1 MTMRFVFVP
10 LVAFSV
16 LIAGCGEESSPTP
29 AEQEPV
35 SVETATATA
44 APSAE
49 VGRYRGTIQGQRRVP
64 LSTKM
69 MGTVKAL
76 SVEEGDRVQAGET
89 LVRIRSQNVEA
100 QRSQVQARLRE
111 ARAARD
117 NAETQ
122 FERIKSLREKDS
134 ATEQEFDNAQTA
146 FERAQAKVAALEGK
160 LAETED
166 MLTYATID
174 APMDGYVVEK
184 RAETGGLAAP
194 GQPLLVV
201 ETIDAMKAVV
211 QVPAQAINRF
221 STGDSVTVNV
231 GAAGDR
237 VQPGVVTQIN
247 PGGNRASR
255 QFEVQV
261 RLPNAPSAAAST
273 EGGLKSGMYAEVE
286 HRTGT
291 ASTLTVPEA
300 ALVKR
305 GQLTGLYAV
314 SDGRAL
320 LRWVRTGSQRGNRV
334 EVLSGLRPGETYVAD
349 ATPRIADGQPVR
361 TE

>member
-1 MTMRFVFVP
+1 MTIRFVFIP
-10 LVAFSV
+10 LVALSV
-16 LIAGCGEESSPTP
+16 LIVGCGEESPSESS
-29 AEQEPV
+29 EQAAV

-44 APSAE
+44 ATSEE
-49 VGRYRGTIQGQRRVP
+49 VGRYRGTIRGLRRVP

-69 MGTVKAL
+69 MGTITELA
-76 SVEEGDRVQAGET
+76 VEEGDRVQAGET
-89 LVRIRSQNVEA
+89 LARIRSQNVEA

-122 FERIKSLREKDS
+122 FERIKALRKKDS

-146 FERAQAKVAALEGK
+146 FERAEATVEALESK

-211 QVPAQAINRF
+211 QVPGEAINRF
-221 STGDSVTVNV
+221 ATGDSVTVNV

-237 VQPGVVTQIN
+237 VRSGVVTQIN
-247 PGGNRASR
+247 PSGNPVSR

-261 RLPNAPSAAAST
+261 RLPDARSATST
-273 EGGLKSGMYAEVE
+273 DGGVKSGMYAEVV

-291 ASTLTVPEA
+291 ASTLSVPRA
-300 ALVKR
+300 ALVER
-305 GQLTGLYAV
+305 GQLTGIYAV
-314 SDGRAL
+314 SDGQAL
-320 LRWVRTGSQRGNRV
+320 LRWVRTGSQRGDRV

-361 TE
+361 VE

>member
-1 MTMRFVFVP
+1 MTMRFLFVP
-10 LVAFSV
+10 LTVVSLA
-16 LIAGCGEESSPTP
+16 IAGCGEEAPPDP
-29 AEQEPV
+29 AERDSV

-44 APSAE
+44 YTSAE
-49 VGRYRGTIQGQRRVP
+49 VGRYRGTIQGMRRVS

-69 MGTVKAL
+69 MGAVEAL
-76 SVEEGDRVQAGET
+76 TVEEGDRVQAGQT
-89 LVRIRSQNVEA
+89 LARIRSENVEA

-122 FERIKSLREKDS
+122 FERIQALREQDS

-146 FERAQAKVAALEGK
+146 YKRAQAQVEALEGK

-166 MLTYATID
+166 MLTYASIE

-184 RAETGGLAAP
+184 RVETGGLSTP
-194 GQPLLVV
+194 GRPLLVV
-201 ETIDAMKAVV
+201 ETLDALKAVV
-211 QVPAQAINRF
+211 QVPEQAINRF
-221 STGDSVTVNV
+221 APGDSVTVRI

-237 VQPGVVTQIN
+237 VQPGVVTQVN
-247 PGGNRASR
+247 PGGNPTSR
-255 QFEVQV
+255 QFEVHV
-261 RLPNAPSAAAST
+261 RLPDARSAAAT
-273 EGGLKSGMYAEVE
+273 DGGVKSGMYAEVV

-291 ASTLTVPEA
+291 ASTLTVPQA
-300 ALVKR
+300 ALVER

-320 LRWVRTGSQRGNRV
+320 LRWVRTGPQRGDRV

-349 ATPRIADGQPVR
+349 ATRRIADGQPV
-361 TE
+361 EVE